1 MIKLENW
8 EVLGVVCVKKNYG
21 GLIFYRK
28 AVPK

>member
-8 EVLGVVCVKKNYG
+8 EFLGVVCEKNYS

-28 AVPK
+28 AVTK